1 MKKILSYTFLFLC
14 LQTVSA
20 QNNWFTTYKD
30 SVSLLT
36 DATTIADNFKKEVSK
51 FKNDGKFTTKTIVNT
66 TPYLIFFDGKNQVN
80 IPLWSQ
86 VLPEL
91 KAFTKEVAGSEDE

>member
-1 MKKILSYTFLFLC
+1 MKRILTYAFLFLC

-20 QNNWFTTYKD
+20 QNNWFTTYQD

-36 DATTIADNFKKEVSK
+36 DATTIAEKFKTEVSK

-66 TPYLIFFDGKNQVN
+66 TPYLIFFE
-80 IPLWSQ
+80 W
-86 VLPEL
+86 
-91 KAFTKEVAGSEDE
+91 A